1 MYHFNQGIWIY
12 EFLGACGSRRP
23 TLYVIKFLQK
33 IVERVSRF
41 DVRDLKAL
49 SFPLF
54 WKKWEPQCTGSLLLR
69 LRFICPSPQGWLSGV
84 CSRSDHVHTLG
95 SSSWE
100 FLLLTYPA
108 KWDKSSISYCWLD
121 FQAGEFVRL
130 IQDITTDGYR
140 NRWVEQI
147 ISFNDTSWISWTS
160 SGHFVS
166 LLHENESENAS
177 RLLFPCKE
185 PRALMPALPQHCV
198 SDPCSL
204 LGSQACCRLFTEVLG
219 RNVCLRHLEC
229 ELQEK

>member
-1 MYHFNQGIWIY
+1 MYHFNQGIWMY

-23 TLYVIKFLQK
+23 TRCVIKFLQK

-41 DVRDLKAL
+41 DIRDLKAL
-49 SFPLF
+49 PFPLF
-54 WKKWEPQCTGSLLLR
+54 LKKWEPQCAGSLLLR

-84 CSRSDHVHTLG
+84 CRRSDHVRTLG

-108 KWDKSSISYCWLD
+108 KWDKPSISYCSLD
-121 FQAGEFVRL
+121 SQAVEFVRL

-147 ISFNDTSWISWTS
+147 ICFNDTPWISWTS

-166 LLHENESENAS
+166 LLHENEGKNAS

-185 PRALMPALPQHCV
+185 PRALMPASPAPRVRPLLPGRLPGHADCSLTSSVGTFV
-198 SDPCSL
+198 SD
-204 LGSQACCRLFTEVLG
+204 T
-219 RNVCLRHLEC
+219 
-229 ELQEK
+229 